1 MSGAGAA
8 SPIVTPF
15 LALTFA
21 LAGIVLIVVLAA
33 LGLALVRPAPLD
45 LAGERGLRLVLII
58 GGVVPAIIVAG
69 YFAASL
75 VAASALAAPARAPLQ
90 VDVVGHQ
97 WWWEFRYGEVA
108 TANELHIPVGERVEL
123 RLHTSDVIHSFW
135 VPDLQGKTDVL
146 PNQTNSMWLS
156 ATRAGRYDGV
166 CAEFCGVQHAWMR
179 LVVVAEARADFDRWL
194 AGQSGPRR
202 EPTGAAVEGEQIF
215 TTHVC
220 ASCHMIRGTAA
231 TGTVAPD
238 LTHLASRSLI
248 GGGVLPNTPDAL
260 RSWLADPAHF
270 KPGVLMPNASLTGAE
285 LDALAA
291 YLGSLE

>member
-15 LALTFA
+15 LTLTFA

-123 RLHTSDVIHSFW
+123 RLHSSDVIHSFW

-194 AGQSGPRR
+194 ADQSGPRR

-220 ASCHMIRGTAA
+220 ASCHTIRGTAA